1 MVEVHWKIWIERD
14 GRAVFGDGR
23 ARLLAAI
30 DATGSLSAA
39 ARELGI
45 PYRTAW
51 KHLNSM
57 ESGFGRKLVMRRA
70 GGARGGG
77 CRLTRA
83 GRGLLAAY
91 QALREEA
98 DALLAARS
106 RQFLDGT

>member
-1 MVEVHWKIWIERD
+1 MLEVHWKIWIERD

-23 ARLLAAI
+23 VRLLAAI

-39 ARELGI
+39 ARELSM

-57 ESGFGRKLVMRRA
+57 EKGFGRKLVTRRA

-77 CRLTRA
+77 CRLTKA

-98 DALLAARS
+98 DALLTARS
-106 RQFLDGT
+106 RQFLGGT